1 MSRRLLCCTA
11 FLVGL
16 AACHGEEAPSPTGV
30 ASAPTT
36 AAVEAPPRERLAL
49 RLAVALNDPATR
61 AALKRKLDASHAP
74 EGKLQFQ
81 ALARADQG
89 LLLASLARGNATSVA
104 DLLGDLDA
112 ARPLELYL
120 PVESHRRAWQG
131 EATLLVAT
139 IGRDGEAPVAYDL
152 AGHRRVLSADT
163 PPSVPVLALVPQ
175 ETDFTGGRP
184 LMAASCYDLCGSTST
199 GATSNLSSTAGLYLT
214 TSHFE
219 DSFESWLK
227 GKPEYEYH
235 VYGLVAGSEAEQLSC
250 TGEHA
255 GGYSTFDQ
263 NGPDWSGSAMLLSEQ
278 ERQRYA
284 AAHPGAPIRIVAYE
298 DDDEAC
304 VPRIDGNRVTQLLSA
319 VDAAYKSVTSG
330 KVEPWYVKGVR
341 AAPSLFN
348 LYSAVRN
355 VITTGDDLI
364 GNAVETSVAGWVPG
378 GANWVLKSDGTRTY
392 GWFGTA
398 YRP

>member
-1 MSRRLLCCTA
+1 MSRRLLCSTA

-36 AAVEAPPRERLAL
+36 TAVEASPRERLAL

-61 AALKRKLDASHAP
+61 TALKRKLDASHAP

-89 LLLASLARGNATSVA
+89 LLLASLARDNATSVA

-112 ARPLELYL
+112 ARPLEVYL

-152 AGHRRVLSADT
+152 AGHRRVLSADA

>member
-16 AACHGEEAPSPTGV
+16 ASCHGEEAPSPTG
-30 ASAPTT
+30 AAPAPTT
-36 AAVEAPPRERLAL
+36 AAVAVSPRERLAL

-61 AALKRKLDASHAP
+61 TALKRKLDASHAP

-89 LLLASLARGNATSVA
+89 LLLASLARGTATSVA

-112 ARPLELYL
+112 ARPLEVYL

-131 EATLLVAT
+131 DATLLVAT
-139 IGRDGEAPVAYDL
+139 IGQDGEAPVAYDL

-163 PPSVPVLALVPQ
+163 PPSIPVLALVPQ

-255 GGYSTFDQ
+255 GGYSYFDQ
-263 NGPDWSGSAMLLSEQ
+263 NGADWSGNAMLLSEQ
-278 ERQRYA
+278 DRQRYA

-355 VITTGDDLI
+355 IITTGDDLI

>member
-16 AACHGEEAPSPTGV
+16 AACHGEEAPSPTG
-30 ASAPTT
+30 AAPAPTI
-36 AAVEAPPRERLAL
+36 AAVEASPRERLAL

-61 AALKRKLDASHAP
+61 TALKRKLDASHAP

-163 PPSVPVLALVPQ
+163 PPSVPVLARVPQ

>member
-16 AACHGEEAPSPTGV
+16 AACHGEEAPSPTG
-30 ASAPTT
+30 AAPAPTI
-36 AAVEAPPRERLAL
+36 AAVEASPRERLAL

-112 ARPLELYL
+112 ARPLEVYL

>member
-36 AAVEAPPRERLAL
+36 AAVEASPRERLAL

-112 ARPLELYL
+112 ARPLEVYL